1 MSCKCQT
8 TTFIP
13 ADEIRYID
21 MSPLPRPIAVEPRDG
36 FRIWLKYD
44 DGEEG
49 EVDLSHIPIIGFFK
63 AWNDRE
69 VFERVYITEYRSVAW
84 TEDIDLCPDDL
95 YMRMTG
101 KTLEELMPS
110 FAESLRRSGWK
121 GWPLRADSPLD
132 AERTRG
138 IT

>member
-1 MSCKCQT
+1 MSCNCNCQT

-13 ADEIRYID
+13 ADEIVYID
-21 MSPLPRPIAVEPRDG
+21 TSPLPNPIAVEPRDG

-49 EVDLSHIPIIGFFK
+49 EVDLSHIPIIGFFE

-69 VFERVYITEYRSVAW
+69 VFERVYITEYHSVAW

-101 KTLEELMPS
+101 KTLEEYMPS
-110 FAESLRRSGWK
+110 FAKLLRH
-121 GWPLRADSPLD
+121 A
-132 AERTRG
+132 
-138 IT
+138 

>member
-1 MSCKCQT
+1 MNCNCET

-13 ADEIRYID
+13 ADEIRHIQ
-21 MSPLPRPIAVEPRDG
+21 SSRQNPRPVAVEPRDG

-49 EVDLSHIPIIGFFK
+49 EVDLSHIPIIGFFE

-69 VFERVYITEYRSVAW
+69 VFESVYITEYRSVAW

-110 FAESLRRSGWK
+110 FAKWLRH
-121 GWPLRADSPLD
+121 A
-132 AERTRG
+132 
-138 IT
+138 

>member
-1 MSCKCQT
+1 MNCNCQT

-13 ADEIRYID
+13 VDEIRYID

-49 EVDLSHIPIIGFFK
+49 EVDLSDIPRNGVFA

-69 VFERVYITEYRSVAW
+69 FFERVYIPEFRAVAW
-84 TEDIDLCPDDL
+84 PGDLDLCPDSM
-95 YMRMTG
+95 YMRLTG
-101 KTLEELMPS
+101 KTVEELMPS
-110 FAESLRRSGWK
+110 LAK
-121 GWPLRADSPLD
+121 GL
-132 AERTRG
+132 
-138 IT
+138 